1 MHLPAPALMTAM
13 SCSRGWRNIVQESDV
28 LWRQKLFDDFPMF
41 DKASSPPLLASDRSV
56 YFTAYDC
63 IVRGMC
69 EGRVARLV
77 DERGVGAVPQKQLE
91 RGAMAKPRG
100 EHERCEPCFAKMERA
115 RA

>member
-1 MHLPAPALMTAM
+1 M
-13 SCSRGWRNIVQESDV
+13 STLDARHVRVGEDIAHRLV
-28 LWRQKLFDDFPMF
+28 
-41 DKASSPPLLASDRSV
+41 
-56 YFTAYDC
+56 
-63 IVRGMC
+63 VRGMC

-100 EHERCEPCFAKMERA
+100 EHERCEPCFAKMEGA